1 MQVLDNESPDWRDNT
16 VFLWDNA
23 PYHSSQET
31 RAAIQALGLKIIFS
45 GPYSYSGAAIET
57 LFAHLKLGE
66 LNADG
71 QPTGKR

>member
-1 MQVLDNESPDWRDNT
+1 MQVLDNELLDWRDNT

-31 RAAIQALGLKIIFS
+31 RAAIQALGVKIIFS

-57 LFAHLKLGE
+57 LFAHLKFGE

>member
-31 RAAIQALGLKIIFS
+31 RAAIQALGVKIIFS

-66 LNADG
+66 LNPDG
-71 QPTGKR
+71 